1 MWRSLRTRRAMWMRF
16 TQGIT
21 PDCLNPH
28 EQRRFTVVTIKFPD
42 REATHRGLGF
52 LIGRFSGRV
61 LRSGE
66 VIVPEDAL
74 AALADQNFT
83 FTVLGRTTY
92 EQEVAALRSA
102 DSASV

>member
-1 MWRSLRTRRAMWMRF
+1 
-16 TQGIT
+16 
-21 PDCLNPH
+21 
-28 EQRRFTVVTIKFPD
+28 VVTIRFPD

-66 VIVPEDAL
+66 VIIPEEAL
-74 AALADQNFT
+74 AALAGQNFT

-102 DSASV
+102 DSAPV